1 MKKINI
7 MMIFLSMLLS
17 MTSAQ
22 LFQNGL
28 PLNHP
33 RKLEEYTN
41 ETILLG
47 FDNYT
52 THIPEGF
59 KNYTLSFY
67 TYFLFKNW
75 DPSLINDNCLNSF
88 IITSKI
94 NDTNKKRFDKN
105 FICGYDYSKAAYSGN
120 DNQYYIVRYSCYSEI
135 IEGGIPKLINLTTDF
150 ENDIYINNSA
160 IYKVSPS
167 LEVFKKDLL
176 TLDLKNVKMFNMEEN
191 GYNYNIIYSIRILA
205 NATVVNKNQA
215 SFKIKGQKD
224 QSGGVESNNIQLFTN
239 SYGNPK
245 KVPCVGYYKTDTD
258 DEEYYFL
265 ESKGT
270 NYLSNAELQYSV
282 CNVTTKGEIFILDF
296 EESQNS
302 TLLPD
307 KVEFKRKSGGLSTGG
322 IVAIVIPAVIVLLG
336 VGALVYFL
344 SRKGAPSP
352 PPMKNIANNTMGIV
366 ASSQAV
372 VNQ

>member
-1 MKKINI
+1 MKKINF
-7 MMIFLSMLLS
+7 MMIFLSMLFS

-41 ETILLG
+41 ETILTG

-75 DPSLINDNCLNSF
+75 DPLLINDNCLNSF

-94 NDTNKKRFDKN
+94 NDTNKNRFDKN
-105 FICGYDYSKAAYSGN
+105 FICGYDNSKGAYSGN
-120 DNQYYIVRYSCYSEI
+120 NNRLYYIVRYSCYSEI
-135 IEGGIPKLINLTTDF
+135 IEGGGIPKLINLTTDF
-150 ENDIYINNSA
+150 ENNIYINNSA

-191 GYNYNIIYSIRILA
+191 SYNSIGILA
-205 NATVVNKNQA
+205 NATIVNKNQA

-224 QSGGVESNNIQLFTN
+224 QEVGVASNNIQLFTN

-245 KVPCVGYYKTDTD
+245 KVPCVGYYKRDTD
-258 DEEYYFL
+258 DEYYYFL